1 MVGSTVAEE
10 MNPFKMAGLEMTAD
24 ELADY
29 AARQHGWEEDTP
41 EREEPPLWL
50 YNYTRDGNVIRFSRP
65 MMDRFCDATV
75 IGDLTAPQCD
85 ALLNTPVVVGTT
97 GSAPCTFGSNWE
109 RHEQTWGETI
119 STFLSRHPEQD
130 HKGGNALFFA
140 ESLRTRTRRNG
151 VDFCYKLE
159 KKVLNVRAVSA
170 DIDGG
175 CTVEQ
180 VIPRLR
186 ERGLFAVVYTT
197 HSHTTK
203 GGTGSDRFRIIIPLA
218 EPFELGNRDDD
229 PNAWEKRLGEWKS
242 RYFGFLEMLIP
253 KGGEIDSRGALPSQM
268 MYAPARP
275 EGAEFKHY
283 ILAGR
288 GLMLDDMPVGDAAK
302 YTRRAPSGA
311 RGGMGGVQG
320 EPAFL
325 SDGFDLLAW
334 ASDHGEYFDLPS
346 FLEMIGWDVRGDA
359 GRGVD
364 ILCPNAGAHTSGEDM
379 AWAAAG
385 DGADETAII
394 YCHHDHCSGL
404 YTCDFLRLIEEQ
416 TDMPDGESFSALLC
430 DLMFYPSEV
439 DGEAV
444 TVDRADYVD
453 EEIRIDWLK
462 TPAAVNRAFKALPA
476 NAGADHLAAI
486 YAGICKAG
494 EGGKAVA
501 KWSELVK
508 AHLDAN
514 GRKRA
519 ERRGREML
527 DAEKAAYAA
536 DKAEERQTAYADA
549 LEGEPDNV
557 SLDPAEPLGDDME
570 TALATLGHRYAPC
583 DLGGHFR
590 IVRKPDLNAFSSEF
604 DSTIAVYRKDD
615 FLHLHL
621 DRQIMEGDKL
631 VNPAQT
637 FLETAKR
644 KSGLVFAPP
653 PTVPGMNDFNMYQGR
668 KLKGVP
674 GKYGDRRDFPVLHDF
689 LLRIVCDGSEE
700 KLAWLLLW
708 MAHLVQRPG
717 EKPGTG
723 IIGIGK
729 GGIGKG
735 RFGALLS
742 KLAAPHFK
750 QLENEAHVIGQ
761 FAGEHISKCVLVQ
774 VNEAVFGAN
783 PSVSSKLK
791 SMIDSPTIPVE
802 MKGHNLT
809 TMPSFTRFYFDSNE
823 AVPVLIEMNG
833 SERRYF
839 VLHFNPEEKGN
850 SEFFADL
857 TAAIEGE
864 EMAMLLAYLERYD
877 PASAGFTWAD
887 VRTAPETPERR
898 VMGYNSMRPAMR
910 RLLTVL
916 REGEATLRVTGY
928 DETFTAGKDGLR
940 VPMAAF
946 RAYVEAAGNKHN
958 AEDSDVVAM
967 VKRLF
972 DVEIAEKRGRCGEH
986 GDMRYWLFPPEVL
999 GENVDKA
1006 LLGTE

>member
-1 MVGSTVAEE
+1 MTETEVIEQ
-10 MNPFKMAGLEMTAD
+10 NPFTRAGEDVPEA
-24 ELADY
+24 E
-29 AARQHGWEEDTP
+29 WEDDRP
-41 EREEPPLWL
+41 DHPEPPLWM
-50 YNYTRDGNVIRFSRP
+50 YDHSHEGNVIRFTRP
-65 MMDRFCDATV
+65 HIDRCADATV
-75 IGDLTAPQCD
+75 IGDLTECD
-85 ALLNTPVVVGTT
+85 ALLNMPVVVGTT
-97 GSAPCTFGSNWE
+97 DTAPRTFGSNWE
-109 RHEQTWGETI
+109 RHEQTWGEAI
-119 STFLSRHPEQD
+119 VNFLATHPEQA

-140 ESLRTRTRRNG
+140 EGQKTRTRRNG

-159 KKVLNVRAVSA
+159 KKILNVRAVAA

-180 VIPRLR
+180 VIPRIR
-186 ERGLFAVVYTT
+186 ERGLFAIIYTT

-203 GGTGSDRFRIIIPLA
+203 GGVGSDRFRIILPLSA
-218 EPFELGNRDDD
+218 PFELGDRDAN
-229 PNAWEKRLGEWKS
+229 PEAWEARKAEWQS
-242 RYFGFLEMLIP
+242 RYFGLLETLIP
-253 KGGEIDSRGALPSQM
+253 EGGEIDSRGRLPSQM
-268 MYAPARP
+268 MHAPARP
-275 EGAEFKHY
+275 TGADFKHY

-288 GLMLDDMPVGDAAK
+288 GVTLDDMPAGDVSK

-311 RGGMGGVQG
+311 KGGSGGAQV

-334 ASDHGEYFDLPS
+334 ASDHGEYFDLPA

-364 ILCPNAGAHTSGEDM
+364 ILCPNAGAHTSGEDT
-379 AWAAAG
+379 AWAAPG
-385 DGADETAII
+385 DGAGETAII

-430 DLMFYPSEV
+430 DPMFYPSEV
-439 DGEAV
+439 DGEEIAV
-444 TVDRADYVD
+444 SREDYVA
-453 EEIRIDWLK
+453 EEIKIDWLK
-462 TPAAVNRAFKALPA
+462 TPAAVGRAFRALPA
-476 NAGADHLAAI
+476 NAGADHFAAI

-494 EGGKAVA
+494 EGGRAVA
-501 KWSELVK
+501 KWGELAK
-508 AHLDAN
+508 GHLDAN
-514 GRKRA
+514 RRKAA
-519 ERRGREML
+519 EKRGRDML
-527 DAEKAAYAA
+527 SEEKAARAA
-536 DKAEERQTAYADA
+536 EKAEERHASYADA
-549 LEGEPDNV
+549 LEGDPDNV
-557 SLDPAEPLGDDME
+557 SLDPAEPLGDDIE

-583 DLGGHFR
+583 DLGGAFR
-590 IVRKPDLNAFSSEF
+590 IVRKPDLNAFNSDF
-604 DSTIAVYRKDD
+604 DSTIAVYRKED
-615 FLHLHL
+615 FLNLHL

-653 PTVPGMNDFNMYQGR
+653 PTVPGENDFNMYQGR

-674 GKYGDRRDFPVLHDF
+674 GRYGDERDFPVLYDF

-700 KLAWLLLW
+700 KLDWLLLW

-750 QLENEAHVIGQ
+750 QLENEAHVTGQ

-774 VNEAVFGAN
+774 VPEAVFGAN
-783 PSVSSKLK
+783 PKVSSALK
-791 SMIDSPTIPVE
+791 SMLDSTTIPVE
-802 MKGHNLT
+802 VKGYSLII
-809 TMPSFTRFYFDSNE
+809 MPSFARFYFDSNE

-839 VLHFNPEEKGN
+839 VLLFSSAEKGN

-864 EMAMLLAYLERYD
+864 EMAMLVAYLERYV
-877 PASAGFTWAD
+877 PALAGFTWSD

-898 VMGYNSMRPAMR
+898 VMGWHSMRPGER
-910 RLLTVL
+910 RLLNVL
-916 REGEATLRVTGY
+916 RDTEVTLRVDGC
-928 DETFTAGKDGLR
+928 DETFSAGKDGLR
-940 VPMAAF
+940 VPVAAF
-946 RAYVEAAGNKHN
+946 RSYIEAAGNKHN
-958 AEDSDVVAM
+958 AEGSDVVGM
-967 VKRLF
+967 VKRLLG
-972 DVEIAEKRGRCGEH
+972 VEITEKRGRCGER
-986 GDMRYWLFPPEVL
+986 GGRRYWLFPPAVL
-999 GENVDKA
+999 GGDVDKI
-1006 LLGTE
+1006 LLGDDPEG

>member
-1 MVGSTVAEE
+1 MAGNTAAEE
-10 MNPFKMAGLEMTAD
+10 MNPFEMAGLEMTAD
-24 ELADY
+24 EMSDHASLY
-29 AARQHGWEEDTP
+29 NSLEMDTP
-41 EREEPPLWL
+41 ERAEPPLWL
-50 YNYTRDGNVIRFSRP
+50 YNYTSDGNVIRFSRP
-65 MMDRFCDATV
+65 MMDRFGDATV
-75 IGDLTAPQCD
+75 IGDLTTPECD

-97 GSAPCTFGSNWE
+97 DTAPRTLGGNWE
-109 RHEQTWGETI
+109 RHEQTWAEAITA
-119 STFLSRHPEQD
+119 FLSSHPEQE
-130 HKGGNALFFA
+130 HKGRNALFFA
-140 ESLRTRTRRNG
+140 EGQQARKRRNG

-159 KKVLNVRAVSA
+159 KKILNVRAVSA

-180 VIPRLR
+180 VIPLLR
-186 ERGLFAVVYTT
+186 ELGLFAVVYTT
-197 HSHTTK
+197 LSHTTK
-203 GGTGSDRFRIIIPLA
+203 GGPGSDRFRIIIPLA

-229 PNAWEKRLGEWKS
+229 QNAWEKRLGEWKS

-253 KGGEIDSRGALPSQM
+253 EGGEIDSRGALPSQM
-268 MYAPARP
+268 MHAPARP

-334 ASDHGEYFDLPS
+334 ASDHGEYFDLPA
-346 FLEMIGWDVRGDA
+346 FLEMIGWDVRGHA

-385 DGADETAII
+385 DSADETAIV

-430 DLMFYPSEV
+430 DPMFYPSEV
-439 DGEAV
+439 DGETV
-444 TVDRADYVD
+444 MVDRADYVD

-501 KWSELVK
+501 KWGELVK
-508 AHLDAN
+508 AHLDSN

-519 ERRGREML
+519 EKRGREML
-527 DAEKAAYAA
+527 SEEKVAYAA
-536 DKAEERQTAYADA
+536 EKAEERHTAYADA

-583 DLGGHFR
+583 DLGGAFR

-674 GKYGDRRDFPVLHDF
+674 GEYGDKRDFPVLHDF

-742 KLAAPHFK
+742 KFAAPHFK
-750 QLENEAHVIGQ
+750 QLENEAHVTGQ

-774 VNEAVFGAN
+774 VPEAVFGAN
-783 PSVSSKLK
+783 PKVSSALK
-791 SMIDSPTIPVE
+791 SMLDSTTIPVE
-802 MKGHNLT
+802 VKGYSLII
-809 TMPSFTRFYFDSNE
+809 MPSFTRFYFDSNE

-833 SERRYF
+833 SERRYY
-839 VLHFNPEEKGN
+839 VLSFSDAEKGN

-877 PASAGFTWAD
+877 PASAGFTWSD

-916 REGEATLRVTGY
+916 REREATLRVTGY

-972 DVEIAEKRGRCGEH
+972 GVEIAEKRGRV
-986 GDMRYWLFPPEVL
+986 GDHENMWWWLFPPEVL

>member
-1 MVGSTVAEE
+1 MAD
-10 MNPFKMAGLEMTAD
+10 NPFALAELELTAD
-24 ELADY
+24 EMADHASLY
-29 AARQHGWEEDTP
+29 NSLEMDAP
-41 EREEPPLWL
+41 ERAEPPLWL
-50 YNYTRDGNVIRFSRP
+50 YDYISDGNVIRFSRP
-65 MMDRFCDATV
+65 TMDRFGDATV
-75 IGDLTAPQCD
+75 IGDLTAQECD
-85 ALLNTPVVVGTT
+85 KLLNMPVVVGTT
-97 GSAPCTFGSNWE
+97 ATAPRTFGSNWE
-109 RHEQTWGETI
+109 RHEQTWAETI
-119 STFLSRHPEQD
+119 AAFLSQHPEQG

-140 ESLRTRTRRNG
+140 ESHRARKRRNG

-159 KKVLNVRAVSA
+159 KKILNVRAVSA

-175 CTVEQ
+175 CSVEQ

-186 ERGLFAVVYTT
+186 ELGLFAVVYTT

-203 GGTGSDRFRIIIPLA
+203 GGPGSDRFRIIIPLA

-242 RYFGFLEMLIP
+242 RYFGFLELLIP
-253 KGGEIDSRGALPSQM
+253 EGGEIDSRGALPSQM
-268 MYAPARP
+268 MHAPARP

-288 GLMLDDMPVGDAAK
+288 GLVPDDMPVGDAAK

-311 RGGMGGVQG
+311 KGGNGGVKG

-334 ASDHGEYFDLPS
+334 AGDHGEYFDLPA

-379 AWAAAG
+379 AWAAPG

-416 TDMPDGESFSALLC
+416 TDMPDGEAFSALLC
-430 DLMFYPSEV
+430 NHMFYPSEI
-439 DGEAV
+439 DGEVV
-444 TVDRADYVD
+444 TVDRSDYVD
-453 EEIRIDWLK
+453 EEIKIGWLK
-462 TPAAVNRAFKALPA
+462 TPVSVARAFKALPA
-476 NAGADHLAAI
+476 NAGADHFAAI
-486 YAGICKAG
+486 YAGIVKAG
-494 EGGKAVA
+494 DRGDAVT
-501 KWSELVK
+501 KWGELVK
-508 AHLDAN
+508 GHLDAN
-514 GRKRA
+514 ARKRA
-519 ERRGREML
+519 EKRGRELL

-536 DKAEERQTAYADA
+536 EKVEERHIAYADA

-570 TALATLGHRYAPC
+570 TALATLGHRFAPV

-653 PTVPGMNDFNMYQGR
+653 PTVPGANDFNMYQGR

-674 GKYGDRRDFPVLHDF
+674 GEHGDKRDFPALHDF
-689 LLRIVCDGSEE
+689 LLRIVCDGSAE
-700 KLAWLLLW
+700 KLEWLLLW

-723 IIGIGK
+723 IIGVGK

-750 QLENEAHVIGQ
+750 QLENEAHVTGQ

-783 PSVSSKLK
+783 PKVSSALK
-791 SMIDSPTIPVE
+791 SMLDSTTIPVE
-802 MKGHNLT
+802 VKGYSLIV
-809 TMPSFTRFYFDSNE
+809 MPSFTRFYFDSNE

-833 SERRYF
+833 SERRYY
-839 VLHFNPEEKGN
+839 VLRFCDGEKGN
-850 SEFFADL
+850 SEFFGDL
-857 TAAIEGE
+857 TAAIDGT
-864 EMAMLLAYLERYD
+864 EMGALLAYLERYD

-898 VMGYNSMRPAMR
+898 VMGYNSMRPAQR
-910 RLLTVL
+910 KLLDVLRVGEVTLTVD
-916 REGEATLRVTGY
+916 GMP
-928 DETFTAGKDGLR
+928 ETFMSDAVAGHPGLR
-940 VPMAAF
+940 VHMAAF
-946 RAYVEAAGNKHN
+946 KTYIEKHGNKNN
-958 AEDSDVVAM
+958 ADDSDVPGM

-972 DVEIAEKRGRCGEH
+972 DVDLIEKQGKVGSSPNSRWWH
-986 GDMRYWLFPPEVL
+986 FPPEVL
-999 GENVDKA
+999 GDNVDRV
-1006 LLGTE
+1006 LRGD